1 MEKIMTDLVERYVH
15 QVGRYLPPKERA
27 EIEAELR
34 SQLYD
39 QLEDRFDGAPS
50 QADIVAALA
59 EFGHPQQ
66 IASAYAREQYLVG
79 PVLYP
84 FMLKILRYG
93 WLIIPLL
100 IAFVNIFA
108 ALVAPTQPSLPA
120 LLLEILLGVVQAAF
134 IFSALVVF
142 AFALLQN
149 LYTRMAAKAGTF
161 NPLTLPK
168 VDDPG
173 SVDRFGAAS
182 GVAVGTIVALAL
194 LYFLRV
200 GGLTLRF
207 NLSDPGDVL
216 PVPATWLLILVAASF
231 SMVIMQLFV
240 LWRTRWSSATWLVQT
255 LLELVGIICLYFV
268 FYEPVLER
276 LVASVPAFASLP
288 FAGSSAEILAVLTAA
303 STLLTRGR
311 TQARLWNESHSA
323 APAFPVRKNA

>member
-1 MEKIMTDLVERYVH
+1 MIDLVERYVH

-50 QADIVAALA
+50 QADTVAVLA
-59 EFGHPQQ
+59 EFGHPYQ

-79 PVLYP
+79 PVFYP
-84 FMLKILRYG
+84 LMIKILRYG

-108 ALVAPTQPSLPA
+108 ALIASTQPSLPGI
-120 LLLEILLGVVQAAF
+120 LLEIILGVVQAAF

-142 AFALLQN
+142 AFALIQH
-149 LYTRMAAKAGTF
+149 LYARMEAKAGVF
-161 NPLTLPK
+161 NPLMLPK
-168 VDDPG
+168 VDDPS

-182 GVAVGTIVALAL
+182 GVAVGTIVVLAL

-216 PVPATWLLILVAASF
+216 PVPPMWLIILVAAALG
-231 SMVIMQLFV
+231 MVMLQLFV

-255 LLELVGIICLYFV
+255 LLELLGIICLYFV
-268 FYEPVLER
+268 LYEPVLER
-276 LVASVPAFASLP
+276 LVASVPAFASLS
-288 FAGSSAEILAVLTAA
+288 FVGSTSEIIAVLTAV

-311 TQARLWNESHSA
+311 TQARLWNESRGA
-323 APAFPVRKNA
+323 APVYPVRKNA

>member
-1 MEKIMTDLVERYVH
+1 MTDLVERYVH
-15 QVGRYLPPKERA
+15 RVGRYLPPKERA

-34 SQLYD
+34 SQLED
-39 QLEDRFDGAPS
+39 QLEDRFDAPPS
-50 QADIVAALA
+50 QADVVAMLA
-59 EFGHPQQ
+59 EFGHPQK
-66 IASAYAREQYLVG
+66 IASAYARDQVLVG

-84 FMLKILRYG
+84 LMIKILRYG

-108 ALVAPTQPSLPA
+108 ALVVPTQPSLPG
-120 LLLEILLGVVQAAF
+120 LLLEIVLGVVQAAF

-149 LYTRMAAKAGTF
+149 LYTRMEAKAGAF

-216 PVPATWLLILVAASF
+216 PVPPMWLLILFAAAF

-255 LLELVGIICLYFV
+255 LLELLGIISLYFV
-268 FYEPVLER
+268 LYEPVLER
-276 LVASVPAFASLP
+276 LIVSVPAFASLP
-288 FAGSSAEILAVLTAA
+288 FVGSIGEIIAVITAV

-311 TQARLWNESHSA
+311 TQARLWNERPSA
-323 APAFPVRKNA
+323 APAYSVRKNA